1 MKYYVIGT
9 RRYGG
14 CIDEYEVLVTED
26 KNAAIK
32 EARSEAYIIERD
44 KEKYNTV
51 EIRVYTHD
59 IEDEDCECFDYDLVE
74 F

>member
-44 KEKYNTV
+44 KEKYNIV
-51 EIRVYTHD
+51 EQLQFAPYRQARLSPL
-59 IEDEDCECFDYDLVE
+59 F
-74 F
+74 